1 MVKIPMDK
9 DKLDGLLE
17 EQERR
22 TKERQKRRRLS
33 HIDESQLVEPIKQ
46 ELESS
51 GFCPDDGITTWYA
64 EPDVFVRERKRDEVP
79 ANVTERPDL
88 ICEWEAE
95 PGAGSTLYVIELK
108 KRFGKKGIG
117 QILTY
122 YWAVRNGAKI
132 VDGDREYSITGDEPV
147 IMIIGTMEYKSTYYD
162 EVVNWLRES
171 IKLEGVAGIEVI
183 PIEPE

>member
-22 TKERQKRRRLS
+22 TEEKQKRCRLS
-33 HIDESQLVEPIKQ
+33 HIDESQLVEPIKR

-51 GFCPDDGITTWYA
+51 GFCPDDGIITWYE
-64 EPDVFVRERKRDEVP
+64 EPDVFVRDRERNEAP

-122 YWAVRNGAKI
+122 YWAVRNGTKI
-132 VDGDREYSITGDEPV
+132 VDGNRAYSITGDEPV
-147 IMIIGTMEYKSTYYD
+147 IMIIGTMEYKSSYYNK
-162 EVVNWLRES
+162 VVSWLQDSVE
-171 IKLEGVAGIEVI
+171 LEGVAGIEVM
-183 PIEPE
+183 PIQPD